1 MFKFML
7 HKTTDI
13 TIPDTLKIIPI
24 ENDVMF
30 PHLVRPLIV
39 GGEKGIRAVKDASS
53 KDNLVGIVTQKK
65 PSSKEPEPEDLYLI
79 GTAAIIGHVFEIS
92 TKKAKILLEGLSRIK
107 IIEFVQT
114 EPYLIAK
121 VEEIREFSEKSE
133 ITDVLLQSVKTL
145 FKMSVI
151 WGKTM
156 PKEVLSIIDTV
167 NNPSTMADMV
177 AVYLDISV
185 EKRQLLLETI
195 DPQKRLK
202 MVFRQLNSEV
212 QLQEVKGKIDED
224 VAKEMSKTQRE
235 FFLREQMKAIQ
246 KELGKEDPHT
256 MELNKLEQKI
266 KEAKM
271 PKEVEDVAKKE
282 LDRLREMHPAS
293 AEYTVSRTYIDY
305 LITAPWSKNTI
316 DNLDIKQ
323 AEKILDEDHYNLEK
337 VKERILEFLAVRT
350 LKEKLKGPILCFV
363 GPPGTGKTSLGKSI
377 ARALGRK
384 FVRISLGGMRDEAEI
399 RGHRRTY
406 VGALP
411 GRIMQELCR
420 TGSNNPV
427 FMLDEVDKIGADFRG
442 DPASALL
449 EVLDP
454 EQNFSFADHYF
465 DVPFDLSN
473 VLFITTAN
481 VLDPVHP
488 ALKDRMEVISLS
500 GYSEDEKL
508 NIAHKFLVPKQ
519 VVENGL
525 EDKFIKFVD
534 ESILKI
540 VRDYTREA
548 GLRNL
553 EREIASI
560 CRKLVKSFVSG
571 NEITKVI
578 TSQTIE
584 NLLGHRKFY
593 YEVTEEKDQIGVA
606 TGLAWT
612 EAGGDIIFVEA
623 AKMKGDKKLTLTGQ
637 LGDVM
642 QESAKAALSYIRSN
656 ASALN
661 VDVNFY
667 DNLDIHLHVPSG
679 AIPKDGPSAG
689 ITMCMALLSL
699 LTGRHARRNVAL
711 TGEITLSGRVI
722 EIGGIK
728 EKVLAAIRAGVATI
742 VLPKKNEKDFQ
753 EIKKEI
759 RDKIKCVFIER
770 VEEAVNVVLKD
781 K

>member
-7 HKTTDI
+7 HKTVDI

-39 GGEKGIRAVKDASS
+39 GGEKGIRVIKDTSS

-65 PSSKEPEPEDLYLI
+65 SSNKEPEPDDLYLI
-79 GTAAIIGHVFEIS
+79 GTAATIGHVFEVS
-92 TKKAKILLEGLSRIK
+92 TKKAKILLEGQSRIK
-107 IIEFVQT
+107 IIEFIQT

-133 ITDVLLQSVKTL
+133 ITDVLLEIVKTL

-151 WGKTM
+151 WGKTL

-167 NNPSTMADMV
+167 DNPSTMADMV

-185 EKRQLLLETI
+185 EKRQLLLETL
-195 DPQKRLK
+195 DPQKRLR
-202 MVFRQLNSEV
+202 MVFQQLNREV

-246 KELGKEDPHT
+246 KELGQEDSHI
-256 MELNKLEQKI
+256 MELNKLEQKM

-282 LDRLREMHPAS
+282 LDRLREMNPAS

-305 LITAPWSKNTI
+305 LISAPWSKKTT

-323 AEKILDEDHYNLEK
+323 AEKILDEDHYDLEK

-411 GRIMQELCR
+411 GRIMQEICR

-481 VLDPVHP
+481 ILDPVHP

-508 NIAHKFLVPKQ
+508 NIAHKFLIPKQ

-525 EDKFIKFVD
+525 EDKSIEFVD

-540 VRDYTREA
+540 VREYTREA

-578 TSQTIE
+578 TAETIE

-593 YEVTEEKDQIGVA
+593 YEVTEEKDQIGVV

-656 ASALN
+656 ASSLN
-661 VDVNFY
+661 VNENFY

-679 AIPKDGPSAG
+679 ATPKDGPSAG
-689 ITMCMALLSL
+689 ITMCTALLSL
-699 LTGRHARRNVAL
+699 LTGRYAKRNVAL

-722 EIGGIK
+722 EIGGVK
-728 EKVLAAIRAGVATI
+728 EKVLAAIRAGVKTI

>member
-1 MFKFML
+1 
-7 HKTTDI
+7 
-13 TIPDTLKIIPI
+13 IPDTLKIIPI

-39 GGEKGIRAVKDASS
+39 GGKKGIRVIKDTPS

-65 PSSKEPEPEDLYLI
+65 PGNKEPEPDDLYFI
-79 GTAAIIGHVFEIS
+79 GTAATIGHVFEVS
-92 TKKAKILLEGLSRIK
+92 TKKAKILLEGQSRIK
-107 IIEFVQT
+107 IIEFIQT

-133 ITDVLLQSVKTL
+133 ITDVLLEIVKTL

-151 WGKTM
+151 WGKTL

-167 NNPSTMADMV
+167 DNPSTMADMV

-195 DPQKRLK
+195 DPQKRLR
-202 MVFRQLNSEV
+202 MVFQQLNREV

-224 VAKEMSKTQRE
+224 IAKEMSKTQRE

-246 KELGKEDPHT
+246 KELGQEDPHI
-256 MELNKLEQKI
+256 MELNKLEQKM

-282 LDRLREMHPAS
+282 LDRLREMNPAS

-305 LITAPWSKNTI
+305 LITAPWSKKTT

-323 AEKILDEDHYNLEK
+323 AEKILDEDHYDLEK

-411 GRIMQELCR
+411 GRIMQEICR

-481 VLDPVHP
+481 ILDPVQP

-508 NIAHKFLVPKQ
+508 NIAHKFLIPKQ

-525 EDKFIKFVD
+525 EDKSIEFVD

-540 VRDYTREA
+540 VREHTREA

-578 TSQTIE
+578 TAETIE

-593 YEVTEEKDQIGVA
+593 YEVTEEKDQIGVV

-623 AKMKGDKKLTLTGQ
+623 AKMKGDKKLMLTGQ

-656 ASALN
+656 ASSLN
-661 VDVNFY
+661 VNENFY

-679 AIPKDGPSAG
+679 ATPKDGPSAG
-689 ITMCMALLSL
+689 ITMCTALLSL
-699 LTGRHARRNVAL
+699 LTGRYAKRNVAL

-722 EIGGIK
+722 EIGGVK
-728 EKVLAAIRAGVATI
+728 EKVLAAIRAGVKTI
-742 VLPKKNEKDFQ
+742 VLPKRNEKDFQ

-759 RDKIKCVFIER
+759 RDKIKCVF
-770 VEEAVNVVLKD
+770 
-781 K
+781 

>member
-508 NIAHKFLVPKQ
+508 NIAHKFLIPKQ